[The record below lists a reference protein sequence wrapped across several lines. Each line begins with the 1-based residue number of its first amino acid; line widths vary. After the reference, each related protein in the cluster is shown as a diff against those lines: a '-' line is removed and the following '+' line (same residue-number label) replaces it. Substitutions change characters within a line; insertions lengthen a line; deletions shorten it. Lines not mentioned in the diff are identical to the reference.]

1 MDTKCSKGEGL
12 AHEVLDELHEAI
24 QVYEEAIVLNP
35 KIGVKRK
42 LDALKKRVV
51 GRE

>member
-1 MDTKCSKGEGL
+1 MDAKCSEGARL
-12 AHEVLDELHEAI
+12 AHKVLDELSEAI

-51 GRE
+51 GRQ